1 GLDLLQSLHAAQSS
15 DHLVTGPQFSQAIVQ
30 HNQDFFIVINYQIA
44 FHIPSPARRPAWH
57 RASSLIIPYSTL
69 GDNCSP
75 FQQVVQ
81 FDFRLLILDAWRG
94 FRILPQI
101 PLNRRV
107 RQHLTIGFF
116 YLLLAL
122 LLTWP
127 TVSHLTS

>member
-1 GLDLLQSLHAAQSS
+1 
-15 DHLVTGPQFSQAIVQ
+15 
-30 HNQDFFIVINYQIA
+30 
-44 FHIPSPARRPAWH
+44 
-57 RASSLIIPYSTL
+57 SSLIIPYSTL

-81 FDFRLLILDAWRG
+81 FDFRLLILDAWRR

-127 TVSHLTS
+127 TVSHLTSHLPGDGGDDPAIAWNLWWVKHALLVEGQSPFHTDYMFYPI